1 MGRDDRLQ
9 SQAPAPADSGRSE
22 QLGFE
27 TENCHMAAKGFKNTQ
42 FVVCIPVGGTIGY
55 FKVVP
60 LRFKINFK

>member
-1 MGRDDRLQ
+1 MGRDDRPQFVRSCQ
-9 SQAPAPADSGRSE
+9 SLRGQV
-22 QLGFE
+22 LGFGVE
-27 TENCHMAAKGFKNTQ
+27 TENCNMAAKGFKNTQ